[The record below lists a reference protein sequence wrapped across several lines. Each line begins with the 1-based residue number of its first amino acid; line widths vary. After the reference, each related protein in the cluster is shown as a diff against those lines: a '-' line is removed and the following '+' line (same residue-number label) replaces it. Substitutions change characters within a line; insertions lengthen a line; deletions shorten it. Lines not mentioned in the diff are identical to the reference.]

1 MSDPEKWLQKA
12 ITAVF
17 HQCKWEIFQ
26 KNMILATTSTLVA
39 VEKHFKPERIE
50 FSKCGIEF
58 VRIQRR
64 SLKILTEYPIAID
77 LE

>member
-1 MSDPEKWLQKA
+1 MSDPEKWLHKA
-12 ITAVF
+12 INAVF

-26 KNMILATTSTLVA
+26 KNMILATSSTLVA

-64 SLKILTEYPIAID
+64 SLKLLAKYPTAI
-77 LE
+77 ECE